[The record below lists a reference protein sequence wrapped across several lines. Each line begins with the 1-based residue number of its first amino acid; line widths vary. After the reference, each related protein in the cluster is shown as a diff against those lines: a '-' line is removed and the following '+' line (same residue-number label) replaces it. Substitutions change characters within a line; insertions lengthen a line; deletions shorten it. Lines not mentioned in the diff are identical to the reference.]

1 MTPIRTLQRAN
12 TGLSRIIKHAAS
24 GALVCTLLMVPSGVL
39 GGGGLGYS
47 DAESL
52 LLKALREVRLTQLDS
67 ARKTIAELLGRYPN
81 YRLAHLVQGD
91 LWLAKAKPLQ
101 SFGNAAQPFEQLVG
115 LRAEAAA
122 RVQRENDAFKPE
134 QVPANFWRLPVAQQY
149 ALAVDVDKSR
159 LYVLENKNG
168 RLVRVADFYASV
180 GKAGGGKSKEGDQ
193 RTPLGAYTLKGAIS
207 RDRLTDFYGAGAFP
221 LDYPNVWDRLQGR
234 NGFGIWLH
242 GVPSDTY
249 ARAPRAS
256 DGCVVVSNPDLKLI
270 EKFVSPGQTSL
281 VIAQR
286 IDWVEREVASRQA
299 QGLLTAVERW
309 RTDWQAL
316 DTPKYLQ
323 HYAAN
328 FTSDTTRLPEW
339 RAQKIAA
346 NAAKTWVKVELG
358 NLSAVQYPGVN
369 DLAIVTFDQN
379 YQSSNLNG
387 QTRKRQLWQLVGGR
401 WQIIYEGA
409 A

>member
-1 MTPIRTLQRAN
+1 M
-12 TGLSRIIKHAAS
+12 RIIRKTPRTSNRLANFVKHVGS

-52 LLKALREVRLTQLDS
+52 LLKALREVRLAQLDA
-67 ARKTIAELLGRYPN
+67 ARKTIAELIVRYPN

-101 SFGNAAQPFEQLVG
+101 SLGNTSQPIEQLVG

-122 RVQRENDAFKPE
+122 RVQRENDSFKPD
-134 QVPANFWRLPVAQQY
+134 QVPANFWRLPTAQQY

-159 LYVLENKNG
+159 LYVLENQNG

-180 GKAGGGKSKEGDQ
+180 GKAGGGKAKEGDQ
-193 RTPLGAYTLKGAIS
+193 RTPLGAYTLKGAVS
-207 RDRLTDFYGAGAFP
+207 RDKLTDFYGAGAFP

-270 EKFVSPGQTSL
+270 EKFIAPGQTSV

-286 IDWVEREVASRQA
+286 IDWVDREIAGRQS
-299 QGLLTAVERW
+299 QGLLTAIERW

-323 HYAAN
+323 HYAPN
-328 FTSDTTRLPEW
+328 FTSDTARLPEW
-339 RAQKIAA
+339 RAQKLAA
-346 NAAKTWVKVELG
+346 NAGKTWVKVELG

-369 DLAIVTFDQN
+369 GLAVVTFDQN
-379 YQSSNLNG
+379 YQSSNLSG
-387 QTRKRQLWQLVGGR
+387 QTRKRQLWQLIEGR
-401 WQIIYEGA
+401 WQIIYEGSA
-409 A
+409 